1 MKFIGRTEIVL
12 TAFLLLVA
20 AGCSDD
26 ENSEN
31 GAAGNR
37 NPRKL
42 TLDLGSSVTMKLV
55 RIEPGNFMIG
65 SPETE
70 PGQDTNED
78 PQRQITLTVPFYMG
92 VTEVT
97 RRQFATFIADSGYE
111 TTAEKF
117 GSARVHKAGDL
128 PGSVSGASWR
138 NPRFAQTD
146 NHPVVCVSW
155 LDATA
160 FCAWMKAKT
169 GRNVSLPTEAQWV
182 YACRAGRTTR
192 FSFGD
197 KDEDLHKQGN
207 FRDRSCSLDPSC
219 EDKDYDDGYGFT
231 APVGSYLA
239 NPWGLYDMHGNA
251 SEWCRDAFAP
261 SYAYWDERDPS
272 GAGDQAFRVGGTT
285 FRVYRASS
293 WYCDPCRAVCRGF
306 PCNGDP
312 TWNLNDLGFRVVVLP
327 GSCAD

>member
-1 MKFIGRTEIVL
+1 MKLFGRAGIVL
-12 TAFLLLVA
+12 TTFLSLLLVA

-26 ENSEN
+26 ESSEN
-31 GAAGNR
+31 GAAGNG
-37 NPRKL
+37 PTPKL
-42 TLDLGSSVTMKLV
+42 TLDLGSGVTMKCV
-55 RIEPGNFMIG
+55 RIEPGNFTIG

-70 PGQDTNED
+70 PGQDKNED

-97 RRQFATFIADSGYE
+97 RRQFAVFVADSGYE
-111 TTAEKF
+111 TTAEKS
-117 GSARVHKAGDL
+117 GSAGVHKAGGP
-128 PGSVSGASWR
+128 PGNVSGASWR
-138 NPRFAQTD
+138 SPGFPQTD
-146 NHPVVCVSW
+146 NHPVVCVNW

-160 FCAWMKAKT
+160 FCAWLKAKT

-197 KDEDLHKQGN
+197 KDEDLRKQGN
-207 FRDRSCSLDPSC
+207 FCDRSCSLDPSW
-219 EDKDYDDGYGFT
+219 EDKDHDDGYGFT
-231 APVGSYLA
+231 APVGSYPA
-239 NPWGLYDMHGNA
+239 NPWGLYDMHGNV

-261 SYAYWDERDPS
+261 SYAYWDERDPN
-272 GAGDQAFRVGGTT
+272 GAGDKTFHVRGTV

-293 WYCDPCRAVCRGF
+293 WYGTPWRAVCRGF
-306 PCNGDP
+306 PSGSSP

-327 GSCAD
+327 HPG